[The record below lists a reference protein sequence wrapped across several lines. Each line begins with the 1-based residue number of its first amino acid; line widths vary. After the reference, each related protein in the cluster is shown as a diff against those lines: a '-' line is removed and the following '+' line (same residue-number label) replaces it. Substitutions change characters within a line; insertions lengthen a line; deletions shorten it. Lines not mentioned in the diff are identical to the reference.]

1 MSGKKL
7 INNVD
12 DVVDDCL
19 AGVVAS
25 RSNLTTI
32 RDRRVVV
39 RSDLAESNIQN
50 RVAIVCGGGS
60 GHEPC
65 FAGYVGKGMLD
76 AAVAGSVF
84 TSPPVDDILSAIAV
98 LASYKP
104 KGILVVII
112 NYTGDRINF
121 GLAIERAKSFG
132 FANAGAIDYVTVGED
147 CALQSQDRTAGRRGL
162 AGCIMAIKIAGA
174 LAEKGDDLKTIV
186 DTLEN
191 KVFPP
196 NLGTI
201 GLSLT
206 PCTLPGRKEASFS
219 LDDEEMVLGL
229 GVHGESGVKKMKMST
244 AKATV
249 KAMLDHMTN
258 EKSFTSMNFADTKD
272 VVVLINNLGSVTNL
286 EMGILTNEII
296 SQLEGCPHNLNI
308 LRIYVAP
315 FMTSLEMA
323 GFSISILKMQSEVKD
338 KLLSCLDM
346 PSETI
351 GWSANGG
358 LVSQNI
364 TSMRANKKKI
374 DDPLVNSESGSS
386 PLSSRKTGPKLSGNA
401 ESVVAKAI
409 DFACEALISC
419 ENQLNTM
426 DSGSGDS
433 DCGSTLRR
441 GAEKLLDAIK
451 LKGHDTTYKYLS
463 MLFGMIAEIAEKE
476 MGGSSGAMY
485 SIFFESA
492 SAILEKVEQITL
504 SALSEALD
512 EGLANM
518 RKYGRASPGDRTMI
532 DAIHPFLEVLRAAKQ
547 SSTDKDYLGIFEK
560 ATQAA
565 EKGAIDTIK
574 MKAAA
579 GRASYVA
586 ESELKYPDP
595 GAHAIG
601 IIMRAIFEAYKITSK

>member
-12 DVVDDCL
+12 EVVDDCL

-32 RDRRVVV
+32 RNRRVVV
-39 RSDLAESNIQN
+39 RSDIADSNIQN

-104 KGILVVII
+104 KGILVIII

-132 FANAGAIDYVTVGED
+132 FANPGDIDYVTVGED

-162 AGCIMAIKIAGA
+162 AGCILAIKIAGA
-174 LAEKGDDLKTIV
+174 LAEKGNDLKIIV
-186 DTLEN
+186 NTLEN
-191 KVFPP
+191 NVFPP

-206 PCTLPGRKEASFS
+206 PCTLPGRQEASFT
-219 LDDEEMVLGL
+219 LGGDEMVLGL

-244 AKATV
+244 AKDTV
-249 KAMLDHMTN
+249 TAMLDHMTS
-258 EKSFTSMNFADTKD
+258 KQSFTSMSFDDTKD

-286 EMGILTNEII
+286 EMGILTNEVI
-296 SQLEGCPHNLNI
+296 SQLEGKPHNLNI

-323 GFSISILKMQSEVKD
+323 GFSISILKMKKD
-338 KLLSCLDM
+338 IKTGLLACLDM

-364 TSMRANKKKI
+364 TSMRTTKKKI
-374 DDPLVNSESGSS
+374 DDPLVNTESGSIRNS
-386 PLSSRKTGPKLSGNA
+386 GPKLSSNG
-401 ESVVAKAI
+401 EGITMKAVE
-409 DFACEALISC
+409 FACEALISC

-441 GAEKLLDAIK
+441 GAEKLLEAIK
-451 LKGHDTTYKYLS
+451 NKGSSTVYRYIS
-463 MLFGMIAEIAEKE
+463 MLLGIIAEIAEKE

-492 SAILEKVEQITL
+492 SSILEKAEGITL
-504 SALSEALD
+504 ASLSEALD
-512 EGLANM
+512 EGLTNM

-532 DAIHPFLEVLRAAKQ
+532 DAIHPALEVLRTAKQ
-547 SSTDKDYLGIFEK
+547 SATEQDHLGVFEK

-574 MKAAA
+574 MKASA

-601 IIMRAIFEAYKITSK
+601 IIMRAVFEAYKITSK

>member
-12 DVVDDCL
+12 EVVDDCL
-19 AGVVAS
+19 AGIVAS

-32 RDRRVVV
+32 KNRRVVV
-39 RSDLAESNIQN
+39 RSDIVDSNIQN

-84 TSPPVDDILSAIAV
+84 TSPPVDDVLSAIAV

-104 KGILVVII
+104 KGILVVVI

-121 GLAIERAKSFG
+121 GLAIERAKSSG

-162 AGCIMAIKIAGA
+162 AGCILAIKIAGA
-174 LAEKGDDLKTIV
+174 LAEKGMDLKTIV
-186 DTLEN
+186 NTLEN

-206 PCTLPGRKEASFS
+206 PCTLPGRTEASFN
-219 LDDEEMVLGL
+219 LGADEMVLGL

-244 AKATV
+244 AKDTV

-258 EKSFTSMNFADTKD
+258 KQSFTSMTFDDTKD

-286 EMGILTNEII
+286 EMGIITKEVI
-296 SQLEGCPHNLNI
+296 SQLEGKPHNLNI

-323 GFSISILKMQSEVKD
+323 GFSISVMKLQKGVKD
-338 KLLSCLDM
+338 ELIGCLDM

-358 LVSQNI
+358 LVSPNI
-364 TSMRANKKKI
+364 TDMRATKKQI
-374 DDPLVNSESGSS
+374 EDPLANAGSASG
-386 PLSSRKTGPKLSGNA
+386 RKNGPKLSSVG

-409 DFACEALISC
+409 EFACEALISC

-441 GAEKLLDAIK
+441 GAEKLLEVTKA
-451 LKGHDTTYKYLS
+451 KGSETAYKYLS
-463 MLFGMIAEIAEKE
+463 LLLGTIAEIAEKE

-492 SAILEKVEQITL
+492 SAILEKAEEITME
-504 SALSEALD
+504 ALSQALD
-512 EGLANM
+512 EGLANV

-532 DAIHPFLEVLRAAKQ
+532 DAIHPALKVLSEAKG
-547 SSTDKDYLGIFEK
+547 SVTSNDHLSVFEK

-574 MKAAA
+574 MKASA

>member
-7 INNVD
+7 INDVD
-12 DVVDDCL
+12 GVVDDCL

-32 RDRRVVV
+32 KNRRVVV
-39 RSDLAESNIQN
+39 RADILDSDIHN

-84 TSPPVDDILSAIAV
+84 TSPPVDDVLSAIAV

-104 KGILVVII
+104 KGILVVVI

-121 GLAIERAKSFG
+121 GLAIERAKSLG
-132 FANAGAIDYVTVGED
+132 FADSAKIDYVTVGED
-147 CALQSQDRTAGRRGL
+147 CALQSDDKTAGRRGL
-162 AGCIMAIKIAGA
+162 AGCILAIKIAGA
-174 LAEKGDDLKTIV
+174 LAEKGMELKDIIN
-186 DTLEN
+186 TLEGR
-191 KVFPP
+191 VFPP
-196 NLGTI
+196 NIGTI

-206 PCTLPGRKEASFS
+206 PCTLPGRKEASFHLAS
-219 LDDEEMVLGL
+219 DEMVLGL
-229 GVHGESGVKKMKMST
+229 GVHGESGVKKMKLSS
-244 AKATV
+244 AKDTV
-249 KAMLDHMTN
+249 MAMLDHMMDKN
-258 EKSFTSMNFADTKD
+258 SFTSLNFNDTKD
-272 VVVLINNLGSVTNL
+272 VAVLINNLGSVTNL
-286 EMGILTNEII
+286 EMGVLTNEVI
-296 SQLEGCPHNLNI
+296 SQLEGAPYNLNI
-308 LRIYVAP
+308 RRIYVAP

-323 GFSISILKMQSEVKD
+323 GFSISILKIGKTDGE
-338 KLLSCLDM
+338 LLLGCLDS

-358 LVSQNI
+358 LVSRNI
-364 TSMRANKKKI
+364 TSMRSIKI
-374 DDPLVNSESGSS
+374 SVEDPLIKLGGSS
-386 PLSSRKTGPKLSGNA
+386 DIRSRNTGPKLSEVG
-401 ESVVAKAI
+401 KAVI
-409 DFACEALISC
+409 MKAVEFACEALISC
-419 ENQLNTM
+419 EHQLNTM

-441 GAEKLLDAIK
+441 GAEKLMEVIKNKGDHFVYEHIAI
-451 LKGHDTTYKYLS
+451 
-463 MLFGMIAEIAEKE
+463 LFGLIAGVAEKE

-492 SAILEKVEQITL
+492 SAMIEKAGSITL
-504 SALSEALD
+504 KVLSEALD

-518 RKYGRASPGDRTMI
+518 RKYGRAAPGDRTMI
-532 DAIHPFLEVLRAAKQ
+532 DAIHPALMVLRNAKEV
-547 SSTDKDYLGIFEK
+547 STEENNLSAFEK

-565 EKGAIDTIK
+565 EQGAIDTIK
-574 MKAAA
+574 MKASA

-586 ESELKYPDP
+586 QSELKYPDP

-601 IIMRAIFEAYKITSK
+601 IIMRAIFEGYKLKTQ